1 MSIIRIK
8 CPLCGT
14 IMGIMCKKKIE
25 KDKKIECQGCK
36 QILKFSEFQ
45 QVETKET
52 PKKSKD
58 NEKTRITSCS
68 GVSSQN
74 ESTSDKTVIEPNKGQ
89 DLNINSPKEK
99 AAIGSLIELSNS
111 KKYILQ
117 EGKNTL
123 GRKSSSSAV
132 SVPIETNDRYMSRN
146 HLTIEVIN
154 GGKEYIHIA
163 YNSKEEVETYV
174 NNKMLSSSDQIV
186 LERGDSIQMG
196 DTKFKFEL

>member
-14 IMGIMCKKKIE
+14 IMRIMNNKIE
-25 KDKKIECQGCK
+25 KDKKLKCLGCK
-36 QILKFSEFQ
+36 QILKFTEFQ
-45 QVETKET
+45 QIETKET

-58 NEKTRITSCS
+58 NEKTRTSSCS
-68 GVSSQN
+68 GFASQN
-74 ESTSDKTVIEPNKGQ
+74 ESTSEKTVIVSDKGQ
-89 DLNINSPKEK
+89 DSNINYPKEK
-99 AAIGSLIELSNS
+99 ATIGYLIELQTS
-111 KKYILQ
+111 KRYLLQ

-123 GRKSSSSAV
+123 GRKSTSSTV

-146 HLTIEVIN
+146 HLTIEVVN

-174 NNKMLSSSDQIV
+174 NNKMLSASDQIV